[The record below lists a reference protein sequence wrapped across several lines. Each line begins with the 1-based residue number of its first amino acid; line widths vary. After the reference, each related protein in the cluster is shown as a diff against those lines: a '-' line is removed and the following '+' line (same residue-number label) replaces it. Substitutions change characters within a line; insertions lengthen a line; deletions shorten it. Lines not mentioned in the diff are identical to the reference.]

1 MGSPTLYFGAGKENE
16 NLTQLISGVSA
27 ATEASHRFMLS
38 MKQARKRSTDAKRA
52 IDMGTI
58 KPGLGVR
65 ESLRFDVPLQKRID
79 LAETELRDLNSI
91 LVSFSKAGPI
101 IELEETSCKYSSKLV
116 ECSKRIRQL
125 QSENSKREKELERLA
140 RKPTDK
146 SQMEDSLRKEL
157 VSLRH
162 RNAQLSHSLETNKEV
177 YNSCMALE
185 KQLKQ
190 QVLIK
195 TPGSLLARRN
205 ELTVL
210 IDQMKAEKEILT
222 AKLNQFKTVTMDR
235 SLSAIEP
242 LTALQ
247 SPTHHALNSDQ
258 GQTRDTNQERERLN
272 TIVPSY
278 EHHNGN
284 ETEKSI
290 EIGHGGLSSGE
301 EGQIDLSNS
310 HDTEEEGQIDGSNS
324 HDAEDE
330 GQIGGSNS
338 HDAEDEGQIDGSN
351 SHDAE
356 KEGQIDGSNSH
367 DAEKEGQIYGSNSH
381 DAEAEGQMDKS
392 NSLDGEQYQE
402 ERPIEAPI
410 PHSGEE
416 GIRNDESA
424 SRLRDKQSA
433 VTAVSASD
441 EEFIKVPIVHFP
453 DGEDP
458 PSEDWFRAT
467 DEGLT
472 VDECADAESCGIAP
486 KRLWFQSIAAR
497 EDDSH
502 VLGIR
507 QDPPLIQI
515 PKIFHVS
522 PRSSVD

>member
-310 HDTEEEGQIDGSNS
+310 HDTEEEGQI
-324 HDAEDE
+324 
-330 GQIGGSNS
+330 
-338 HDAEDEGQIDGSN
+338 
-351 SHDAE
+351 
-356 KEGQIDGSNSH
+356 
-367 DAEKEGQIYGSNSH
+367 YGSNSH

-424 SRLRDKQSA
+424 SRLRDKQAA
-433 VTAVSASD
+433 VTAESASD

>member
-1 MGSPTLYFGAGKENE
+1 MCSPTLYFGAGKENE

-101 IELEETSCKYSSKLV
+101 IELEETSCKYSSKLI

-284 ETEKSI
+284 ETEKSV

-310 HDTEEEGQIDGSNS
+310 HDTEEEGQIY
-324 HDAEDE
+324 
-330 GQIGGSNS
+330 GSNS

-356 KEGQIDGSNSH
+356 KEVQVDRSNSY
-367 DAEKEGQIYGSNSH
+367 DT
-381 DAEAEGQMDKS
+381 EAEGQMDKS

-424 SRLRDKQSA
+424 SRLRDKQAA
-433 VTAVSASD
+433 VTAESASD

>member
-101 IELEETSCKYSSKLV
+101 IELEETSCKYSSKLI

-310 HDTEEEGQIDGSNS
+310 HDTEEEGQIY
-324 HDAEDE
+324 
-330 GQIGGSNS
+330 GSNS

-356 KEGQIDGSNSH
+356 KEVQVDRSNSY
-367 DAEKEGQIYGSNSH
+367 DT
-381 DAEAEGQMDKS
+381 EAEGQMDKS

-424 SRLRDKQSA
+424 SRLRDKQAA
-433 VTAVSASD
+433 VTAESASD